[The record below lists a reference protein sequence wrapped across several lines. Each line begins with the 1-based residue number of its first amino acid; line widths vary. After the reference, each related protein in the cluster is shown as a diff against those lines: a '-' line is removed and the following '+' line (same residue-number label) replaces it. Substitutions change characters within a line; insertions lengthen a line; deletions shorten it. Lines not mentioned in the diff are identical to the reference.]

1 MPAFIISRFKILDPD
16 RMLEYSSRAVPMA
29 QSYGGSYLV
38 KSEAVEALDGSYDG
52 RKLVIMHFPD
62 LARFREFWNSPEYQ
76 ELRKIRLEATEGDVW
91 LIPSE

>member
-1 MPAFIISRFKILDPD
+1 MAAFVISRFKVTDPE
-16 RMLEYSSRAVPMA
+16 RMQQYSSQAVPMA

-38 KSEAVEALDGSYDG
+38 KSDAVEALDGSYDG
-52 RKLVIMHFPD
+52 RRLVIMHFPD
-62 LARFREFWNSPEYQ
+62 IERFRAFWNSPEYQ